1 MILARALASAVL
13 FHGVAFAHKPG
24 ARLLNLHG
32 RSTASVAQLSENI
45 KTRVS
50 IVKMNEYCQTCWHLP
65 GIVKFMSVEST
76 DCNASHKQIQNLEG
90 ACVSYLFP
98 TSGHVSIFYMCVS
111 NYSCSFLCSKMSVHG
126 FSQCANMSDPNIY
139 KHNIVASCFY
149 IF

>member
-1 MILARALASAVL
+1 
-13 FHGVAFAHKPG
+13 
-24 ARLLNLHG
+24 
-32 RSTASVAQLSENI
+32 VAQLSENI

-98 TSGHVSIFYMCVS
+98 TSGHLSIFYMCFS
-111 NYSCSFLCSKMSVHG
+111 NYSYSFFYVLKCRYMG
-126 FSQCANMSDPNIY
+126 FHNVPTCRIPIFTNIILLQAASISSDI
-139 KHNIVASCFY
+139 I
-149 IF
+149 